1 MLKTIKARYRN
12 GLIEPLEKININE
25 GMEITITISEP
36 PIREDGLD
44 RSFGGWKGLI
54 DADIDEMDWLRS
66 ASNNPAFDFLKEP
79 EEDIYTLA
87 DGRPFNA
94 QG

>member
-54 DADIDEMDWLRS
+54 DAEE
-66 ASNNPAFDFLKEP
+66 FLKNIYADRLISTRP
-79 EEDIYTLA
+79 E
-87 DGRPFNA
+87 
-94 QG
+94 